1 MASSRGSGLRL
12 PMRGSFF
19 VETAVAVTS
28 EGLPDEKLLE
38 LVGCHEPGRSKLIL
52 ESYSAKNLPLKC
64 TARMTGTVARIGT
77 DTGAYR
83 GTARSGSAVRRSM
96 RARRRI

>member
-52 ESYSAKNLPLKC
+52 
-64 TARMTGTVARIGT
+64 
-77 DTGAYR
+77 
-83 GTARSGSAVRRSM
+83 
-96 RARRRI
+96 